1 MLVATAEGDD
11 LVKQLLSLLCD
22 PVQSELTSSDLDLL
36 SNCKAATTGL
46 IAQYHTECDTLAYS

>member
-1 MLVATAEGDD
+1 MHDLLVVTAEVTVAAAEGDD

-36 SNCKAATTGL
+36 SHCKALTTGS
-46 IAQYHTECDTLAYS
+46 IAQ